1 MQYLL
6 YLFCFCMMFQT
17 GRAQLFSQSFNSS
30 GNINDYVNA
39 TSPSSGQFTF
49 AAAAGVNGSI
59 TVSNKKM
66 KMVRKNCT
74 GPHNSCF
81 ARNVDF
87 AATAPQLLKMTFKL
101 NAVCGVTNLPSP
113 PAVLALFNIGSGFT
127 NDYATNSTTTHTRFA
142 IYTDSASSGRFRI
155 MDNHVPASAT
165 VQSPYFVEEQ
175 QFTLITNN
183 SGISKSYAGP
193 DGNTYTLANDKWDM
207 WAGNSRFFT
216 GVAAAGASHSLQ
228 NFKMLFYSNS
238 GTIVMDDLVFT
249 ALP

>member
-6 YLFCFCMMFQT
+6 CLFCFCMTFQQ

-30 GNINDYVNA
+30 DNISDYVNA
-39 TSPSSGQFTF
+39 VSPSSGQFTF

-59 TVSNKKM
+59 QVSNKKV
-66 KMVRKNCT
+66 KMVRTNCT

-81 ARNVDF
+81 ARNVNF
-87 AATAPQLLKMTFKL
+87 AATAPAVLKMTFKL
-101 NAVCGVTNLPSP
+101 NAVCGITNLPSP
-113 PAVLALFNIGSGFT
+113 PAVLALFNIGNGFT

-142 IYTDSASSGRFRI
+142 VYTDSAGSGRFRI
-155 MDNHVPASAT
+155 LDNHVPASAT

-175 QFTLITNN
+175 VFTLITNN
-183 SGISKSYAGP
+183 SGVSKTYTGP
-193 DGNTYTLANDKWDM
+193 DGNSYSLANDKWDM
-207 WAGNSRFFT
+207 WAGTSRFFS
-216 GVAAAGASHSLQ
+216 GVAAAGAGNSLQ